1 MFGGRSRKP
10 QQNDAKSAAA
20 LFGGPSLEG
29 VVVSDREAA
38 ANFVFI
44 RFCLMLSYSTRLS
57 GLCAVVCNLIMM
69 SYSWSSMVNI
79 TIRCYGIMFGAAV
92 ICTEFEMRAF
102 FRFLPSLESWICRGI
117 FLIFEGVLIEASLL
131 LDNHAHVATDNHALK
146 YMNQS
151 ISFYLIFS
159 GGIYFIM
166 GVLCFHKLKIYQLG
180 KAKRKKLMQAEMGF
194 LSAQKEE
201 IERLLVDTESK
212 LQNL

>member
-10 QQNDAKSAAA
+10 QQNDVKSTAA
-20 LFGGPSLEG
+20 LFGGPPSLEG

-44 RFCLMLSYSTRLS
+44 RFCLMLSYSTRLA
-57 GLCAVVCNLIMM
+57 GLCAVVCNMIMM
-69 SYSWSSMVNI
+69 SYSWSSVVNV
-79 TIRCYGIMFGAAV
+79 TIRCYGIVFGVAV
-92 ICTEFEMRAF
+92 ICTEFEIRAF

-117 FLIFEGVLIEASLL
+117 FLIFEGVLIQACML
-131 LDNHAHVATDNHALK
+131 LDNHALR
-146 YMNQS
+146 YMNQC
-151 ISFYLIFS
+151 ISVYLVFS
-159 GGIYFIM
+159 GGIYFTM
-166 GVLCFHKLKIYQLG
+166 GVLCFHKLKVYQLG
-180 KAKRKKLMQAEMGF
+180 KAKRKKLMQAEMSF